1 MPRQKSVEFSPE
13 IEMEEQK
20 RVRRKW
26 KSFNLP
32 QSPTCAINNNTVDIL
47 QEWREELADEQN
59 ITSLIKLSQV
69 NLKFKLGHMKK
80 AFSV

>member
-1 MPRQKSVEFSPE
+1 MEFSPE
-13 IEMEEQK
+13 IENEEGK

-47 QEWREELADEQN
+47 SEWREELADEQN
-59 ITSLIKLSQV
+59 ITSLIKLSRV
-69 NLKFKLGHMKK
+69 
-80 AFSV
+80 SVHDFLEFHH